1 MAEAPPLTTDRLRDR
16 PGAWVDLGL
25 TLPIFLVYHLAVVF
39 LGVQN
44 ATDMVT
50 GTLMTLSAGDK
61 TKYLLGTL
69 CIGVI
74 FAGTFALL
82 GRGQA
87 FRPRKFLQIVIE
99 GTVYAFVMAVVA
111 NVVVG
116 SLFAS
121 VATTSGSLAS
131 VATTSGSL
139 ASVATSGSLAT
150 DGVRAA
156 SSLASDGQAGLAAAA
171 GSLASESRFVGF
183 IMSLGAGFYEELTFR
198 VLLFGVGAKV
208 LVWMFGK
215 QRVELSGTSA
225 AASGFS
231 FRSLLVMGG
240 WAIACAIIFS
250 GVHYVGPMSDE
261 FKLTSFTFR
270 AVLGL
275 ILTLI
280 YVTRGFAA
288 AVWTH
293 AIYDVW
299 VLVLR

>member
-1 MAEAPPLTTDRLRDR
+1 MAEAQPLTTDRLRDR

-50 GTLMTLSAGDK
+50 GTLMSLSAGDK
-61 TKYLLGTL
+61 TKYLLATL

-87 FRPRKFLQIVIE
+87 FRPRKFLQIIVE
-99 GTVYAFVMAVVA
+99 GVVYALVMALVA
-111 NVVVG
+111 NFVVG
-116 SLFAS
+116 SLFAR
-121 VATTSGSLAS
+121 V
-131 VATTSGSL
+131 
-139 ASVATSGSLAT
+139 
-150 DGVRAA
+150 AA
-156 SSLASDGQAGLAAAA
+156 SA
-171 GSLASESRFVGF
+171 GSIASEGRFVGF

-198 VLLFGVGAKV
+198 VILFGLCAKI
-208 LVWMFGK
+208 LVWFFGK
-215 QRVELSGTSA
+215 QRVVLSGTSA

-231 FRSLLVMGG
+231 FRSLLVMFG
-240 WAIACAIIFS
+240 WAIACALVFS
-250 GVHYVGPMSDE
+250 GVHYIGPLSDD

>member
-1 MAEAPPLTTDRLRDR
+1 MAEVPLTTDRLRDR

-44 ATDMVT
+44 ATDVVT
-50 GTLMTLSAGDK
+50 GALLTLSAGDK
-61 TKYLLGTL
+61 TRYLLGTL

-87 FRPRKFLQIVIE
+87 FRPRKFLQIVVE
-99 GTVYAFVMAVVA
+99 GTVYAFVMALVA
-111 NVVVG
+111 NLVVG

-121 VATTSGSLAS
+121 VAPASGSLAGTG
-131 VATTSGSL
+131 VATVG
-139 ASVATSGSLAT
+139 
-150 DGVRAA
+150 
-156 SSLASDGQAGLAAAA
+156 SLASDGQAGLAAAA
-171 GSLASESRFVGF
+171 GSLASEGRFVGF

-198 VLLFGVGAKV
+198 VLLFGVGAKI

-231 FRSLLVMGG
+231 FRSLLVMCG
-240 WAIACAIIFS
+240 WAIACALIFS
-250 GVHYVGPMSDE
+250 GVHYVGPLSDE

>member
-1 MAEAPPLTTDRLRDR
+1 MPEAQPLSSDRLADR

-50 GTLMTLSAGDK
+50 GALMSLSAGDK
-61 TKYLLGTL
+61 TKYLLATL

-87 FRPRKFLQIVIE
+87 FRPRKFVQILVE
-99 GTVYAFVMAVVA
+99 GAVYAVVMALAANAVA
-111 NVVVG
+111 SG
-116 SLFAS
+116 LFAS
-121 VATTSGSLAS
+121 VAGNIKDE
-131 VATTSGSL
+131 G
-139 ASVATSGSLAT
+139 
-150 DGVRAA
+150 
-156 SSLASDGQAGLAAAA
+156 
-171 GSLASESRFVGF
+171 RFVGF

-198 VLLFGVGAKV
+198 VLLFGLGAKI
-208 LVWMFGK
+208 LVWFFGR
-215 QRVELSGTSA
+215 QRVELAGTSVTT
-225 AASGFS
+225 SGFT
-231 FRSLLVMGG
+231 FRSLLVMSA
-240 WAIACAIIFS
+240 WAIACAVIFS
-250 GVHYVGPMSDE
+250 GVHYVGALADS
-261 FKLTSFTFR
+261 FQLTSFTFR

-280 YVTRGFAA
+280 FVTRGFAA

-293 AIYDVW
+293 TIYDVW
-299 VLVLR
+299 VLVFR

>member
-121 VATTSGSLAS
+121 VATTSGSLA
-131 VATTSGSL
+131 
-139 ASVATSGSLAT
+139 T

-156 SSLASDGQAGLAAAA
+156 GSLASDGQASLAAAA
-171 GSLASESRFVGF
+171 GSLASEGRFVGF

-198 VLLFGVGAKV
+198 VLLFGVGAKI

-231 FRSLLVMGG
+231 FRSLLVMCG

>member
-1 MAEAPPLTTDRLRDR
+1 MAQAQPLSKDHLSDR

-50 GTLMTLSAGDK
+50 GTLMALSAGDT
-61 TKYLLGTL
+61 TKYLLSTL

-87 FRPRKFLQIVIE
+87 FRPRKFLQILIE
-99 GTVYAFVMAVVA
+99 GAVYAFVMAFVA
-111 NVVVG
+111 NAVVG
-116 SLFAS
+116 TLFAS
-121 VATTSGSLAS
+121 VG
-131 VATTSGSL
+131 G
-139 ASVATSGSLAT
+139 
-150 DGVRAA
+150 GV
-156 SSLASDGQAGLAAAA
+156 GQARATEG
-171 GSLASESRFVGF
+171 RFVGF

-198 VLLFGVGAKV
+198 VILFGLGAKL
-208 LVWMFGK
+208 LVWLFGR
-215 QRVELSGTSA
+215 QRVELAGTSVGP
-225 AASGFS
+225 SRFS
-231 FRSLLVMGG
+231 FRSLLVMFL
-240 WAIACAIIFS
+240 WAVICSLIFS
-250 GVHYVGPMSDE
+250 GVHYIGPLSDN
-261 FKLTSFTFR
+261 FQLTSFTFR

-280 YVTRGFAA
+280 FVARGFAA

>member
-1 MAEAPPLTTDRLRDR
+1 MPGLPVPEDRLRDR
-16 PGAWVDLGL
+16 PGAWIDLAL
-25 TLPIFLVYHLAVVF
+25 TLPIFVVYHLAVVF

-50 GTLMTLSAGDK
+50 GALMSLSAGDK
-61 TKYLLGTL
+61 TRYLLATL

-87 FRPRKFLQIVIE
+87 FRPRKFVQILVE
-99 GTVYAFVMAVVA
+99 GVVYSILMALAA
-111 NVVVG
+111 NHIVG

-121 VATTSGSLAS
+121 
-131 VATTSGSL
+131 
-139 ASVATSGSLAT
+139 
-150 DGVRAA
+150 
-156 SSLASDGQAGLAAAA
+156 A
-171 GSLASESRFVGF
+171 GSSIKDEGRFVGF

-198 VLLFGVGAKV
+198 VLLFGIGAKL
-208 LVWMFGK
+208 LVWFWGH
-215 QRVELSGTSA
+215 QRVELAGTSVTT
-225 AASGFS
+225 SSFS
-231 FRSLLVMGG
+231 FRSLLLMTG
-240 WAIACAIIFS
+240 WALACAAIFS
-250 GVHYVGPMSDE
+250 GVHYVGPLADS
-261 FKLTSFTFR
+261 FALTSFTFR

-280 YVTRGFAA
+280 FVTRGFAA

>member
-1 MAEAPPLTTDRLRDR
+1 MPPLRPQTNDRLSDR

-50 GTLMTLSAGDK
+50 GTLLSLSAGDK
-61 TKYLLGTL
+61 SKYLLATA

-87 FRPRKFLQIVIE
+87 FRPRKFVQILIE
-99 GTVYAFVMAVVA
+99 GAVYAVVMALSA
-111 NVVVG
+111 NAIVG
-116 SLFAS
+116 GLFAS
-121 VATTSGSLAS
+121 VAANIKDEG
-131 VATTSGSL
+131 
-139 ASVATSGSLAT
+139 
-150 DGVRAA
+150 
-156 SSLASDGQAGLAAAA
+156 
-171 GSLASESRFVGF
+171 RFVGF

-198 VLLFGVGAKV
+198 VLLFGIGAKV
-208 LVWMFGK
+208 LVWIFGH
-215 QRVELSGTSA
+215 QRVELSGTGA
-225 AASGFS
+225 PARGFS
-231 FRSLLVMGG
+231 FRSLLVLTG
-240 WAIACAIIFS
+240 WAVACAVIFS
-250 GVHYVGPMSDE
+250 GVHYVGPLSDA
-261 FKLTSFTFR
+261 FQLTSFTFR

-280 YVTRGFAA
+280 FVTRGFAA

>member
-1 MAEAPPLTTDRLRDR
+1 MAEAQPLTPDRLSDR

-50 GTLMTLSAGDK
+50 GALMTLSAGDK
-61 TKYLLGTL
+61 TKYLLATL

-74 FAGTFALL
+74 FAGTFALA

-87 FRPRKFLQIVIE
+87 FRPRKFLQIMIE
-99 GTVYAFVMAVVA
+99 GVVYAFVMALVG

-116 SLFAS
+116 SIFAN
-121 VATTSGSLAS
+121 V
-131 VATTSGSL
+131 
-139 ASVATSGSLAT
+139 
-150 DGVRAA
+150 
-156 SSLASDGQAGLAAAA
+156 AAAA
-171 GSLASESRFVGF
+171 GSLQEESRFVGF

-198 VLLFGVGAKV
+198 VLLFGLGAKI

-215 QRVELSGTSA
+215 QRVQLAGTSVA
-225 AASGFS
+225 ARGFS
-231 FRSLLVMGG
+231 LRSMLVMVG
-240 WAIACAIIFS
+240 WAIACAVIFS
-250 GVHYVGPMSDE
+250 GVHYIGPLSDE
-261 FKLTSFTFR
+261 FRLTSFTFR

-275 ILTLI
+275 VLTLI
-280 YVTRGFAA
+280 FVLRGFAA

-299 VLVLR
+299 VLVFH

>member
-1 MAEAPPLTTDRLRDR
+1 MAAVQPLPTDRLRDR

-50 GTLMTLSAGDK
+50 GALMALSAGDK
-61 TKYLLGTL
+61 TKYLLATL

-74 FAGTFALL
+74 FAGTFALA

-87 FRPRKFLQIVIE
+87 FRPRKFLQIMVE
-99 GTVYAFVMAVVA
+99 GVVYAFVMALVG
-111 NVVVG
+111 NLVVG
-116 SLFAS
+116 SLFANVS
-121 VATTSGSLAS
+121 DAVGSIATEG
-131 VATTSGSL
+131 
-139 ASVATSGSLAT
+139 
-150 DGVRAA
+150 
-156 SSLASDGQAGLAAAA
+156 
-171 GSLASESRFVGF
+171 RFVGF

-198 VLLFGVGAKV
+198 VVLFGLGAKV
-208 LVWMFGK
+208 LVWLFGK
-215 QRVELSGTSA
+215 QRVELAGTSTA
-225 AASGFS
+225 VRGFS
-231 FRSLLVMGG
+231 FRSFLVMIG
-240 WAIACAIIFS
+240 WAIACAIVFS
-250 GVHYVGPMSDE
+250 GVHYVGPLSDD

-275 ILTLI
+275 VLTLI
-280 YVTRGFAA
+280 FVARGFAA

-299 VLVLR
+299 VLVFH

>member
-1 MAEAPPLTTDRLRDR
+1 MAEAPLTTDRLRDR

-25 TLPIFLVYHLAVVF
+25 TLPIFLIYHLAVVF

-50 GTLMTLSAGDK
+50 GALLSLSAGDK

-69 CIGVI
+69 AIGVI

-87 FRPRKFLQIVIE
+87 FRPRKFLQIIVE
-99 GTVYAFVMAVVA
+99 GVVYAFVMALVA

-116 SLFAS
+116 SIFAS
-121 VATTSGSLAS
+121 
-131 VATTSGSL
+131 
-139 ASVATSGSLAT
+139 
-150 DGVRAA
+150 
-156 SSLASDGQAGLAAAA
+156 AGGGIKEA
-171 GSLASESRFVGF
+171 GRFVGF

-198 VLLFGVGAKV
+198 VLLFGIGAKV
-208 LVWMFGK
+208 LVWLLGH
-215 QRVELSGTSA
+215 QRVELAGTTST
-225 AASGFS
+225 AASRFS
-231 FRSLLVMGG
+231 LRSYLVMGG
-240 WAIACAIIFS
+240 WAVVCAIIFS
-250 GVHYVGPMSDE
+250 GIHYIGPMSDS
-261 FKLTSFTFR
+261 FQLASFTFR

-280 YVTRGFAA
+280 FVTRGFAA

-299 VLVLR
+299 VLVLS